1 MKLICNNKE
10 IEIIDCKTFFSRFRG
25 NMLKKNI
32 KKALL
37 FKHCNSIHT
46 FFMRENIDVIMCDK
60 DYKIL
65 YFYHNFGKN
74 KILLPKKNVYA
85 VIELPV
91 NYYSFEIGERIVIK
105 NEG

>member
-1 MKLICNNKE
+1 MKMIYDKKE
-10 IEIIDCKTFFSRFRG
+10 IEIVDCKTFFSRFRG

-65 YFYHNFGKN
+65 YFYHNLGKN

-85 VIELPV
+85 TIELPV
-91 NYYSFEIGERIVIK
+91 NYYALKIGERIVIK
-105 NEG
+105 DEN